1 MGEQSHEKDH
11 DEAHSYNPFVR
22 SAVEYDADTRLQMA
36 ENAASARK
44 LFVSSAL
51 KDIIVNPENFY
62 HDFQQSAQMAEDA
75 NQRRQ
80 VSYNTKREAHIHQ
93 LKAQGLPLPSNIPMI
108 EINPTRVTLNME
120 FESQYYSLMTSDN
133 GDHENVASI
142 MAETNTLIQLPDRS
156 VGGTTPDPFAQ
167 QVTITGY
174 FGDVDRARMLMR
186 RNCHFTVFM
195 ALSKMKMPLHEL
207 QAHVRQNPIQNVE
220 MSFVDA
226 PEKNGI
232 VTTYLRI
239 TAREKNQHELIE
251 AAKRLNEILFR
262 ESPAPENNFTLHFTL
277 STYYVDQVLGSSST
291 AQLMPVIERE
301 TTTIISYP
309 CYNNRNETRGNIY
322 EIKVVGNIDNVLKAR
337 RYIMDLLPISMCF
350 NIKNTDMAEPSRV
363 SDRNIHM
370 IIDESGI
377 ILKMTPS
384 VYEPADLLSGEVP
397 LNCASLRSKE
407 FNIKKL
413 YTAYQK
419 VLSKKFDFIAPQP
432 NDYDNSIWHHS
443 LPANFLKNFNMPCRG
458 ELSDGSNGRRHRSSS
473 IASSRSKHS
482 YMSKGKQFSESSGG
496 PSRSHTRVSSFSE
509 NSSTVPIMQ
518 FPTPHFA
525 PPMLTP
531 HHHMLK
537 YVYLQQH
544 QQAQTF
550 LKGAAGLHP
559 GTHIMFPPPII
570 VDGSFVSALPFADPV
585 VFDGFP
591 YVHGL
596 FPVNEAE
603 QHRNH
608 RESSPSL
615 RSTQEIR
622 KPSRNMGN
630 RPSSSTGSYYPSTT
644 PRQRVYEQVR
654 EDDLRSHIGSRRTSV
669 NGDDQNVESM
679 HDQGYERQYPRQHQR
694 LQKDDQ
700 QRWKTGSRG
709 DIHSSRTIN
718 VHRDVR
724 NSNEYDFHVGNSG
737 PAKRSPSLEQ
747 VQLQM
752 THHLKLKS
760 NDVDLDHEKLYM
772 HESPHNDSDTTVS
785 ASGFGNDLMD
795 GDFVQRFLSNAN
807 INESGRRPRT
817 VSCFTEKD
825 GQSARYIDSDGAYSV
840 VDHASTHQSRSYDS
854 FRKVGDNGV
863 TKTILEP
870 RARVE
875 KDYGK
880 ISLEHKTKYSNE
892 YGDEEKSAENDTSS
906 LGSRQYRI
914 DPMKLIASVRESS
927 EQLPRIHERQ
937 FSDVL
942 NEKEKEIAD
951 KSIESTVTQDLS
963 LDETSTY

>member
-570 VDGSFVSALPFADPV
+570 VDGSF
-585 VFDGFP
+585 G
-591 YVHGL
+591 
-596 FPVNEAE
+596 
-603 QHRNH
+603 
-608 RESSPSL
+608 
-615 RSTQEIR
+615 
-622 KPSRNMGN
+622 
-630 RPSSSTGSYYPSTT
+630 
-644 PRQRVYEQVR
+644 
-654 EDDLRSHIGSRRTSV
+654 
-669 NGDDQNVESM
+669 
-679 HDQGYERQYPRQHQR
+679 
-694 LQKDDQ
+694 
-700 QRWKTGSRG
+700 
-709 DIHSSRTIN
+709 
-718 VHRDVR
+718 
-724 NSNEYDFHVGNSG
+724 
-737 PAKRSPSLEQ
+737 
-747 VQLQM
+747 
-752 THHLKLKS
+752 
-760 NDVDLDHEKLYM
+760 
-772 HESPHNDSDTTVS
+772 
-785 ASGFGNDLMD
+785 
-795 GDFVQRFLSNAN
+795 
-807 INESGRRPRT
+807 
-817 VSCFTEKD
+817 
-825 GQSARYIDSDGAYSV
+825 ARYSSNIYPF
-840 VDHASTHQSRSYDS
+840 SYIVPQN
-854 FRKVGDNGV
+854 FNFLNGNFGH
-863 TKTILEP
+863 L
-870 RARVE
+870 
-875 KDYGK
+875 
-880 ISLEHKTKYSNE
+880 
-892 YGDEEKSAENDTSS
+892 
-906 LGSRQYRI
+906 
-914 DPMKLIASVRESS
+914 
-927 EQLPRIHERQ
+927 
-937 FSDVL
+937 
-942 NEKEKEIAD
+942 
-951 KSIESTVTQDLS
+951 
-963 LDETSTY
+963 